1 MVKSELEDSLKK
13 IDSEIKRVNGVVN
26 DLGVELIEI
35 RTQELFLEKEKNRI
49 DNEIIAFSES
59 LSRFHILDEKYSN
72 DISRLEVLK
81 KAAEIVP
88 EFEMKPCPLC
98 STPLESQVN
107 HANNN
112 VDFSIFCLA
121 SESEINKILSLK
133 SGLLDAVRG
142 IQDELNVLINEKS
155 IVIERIKNILEK
167 KKNLMKPVEPI
178 DKFGFDLLSER
189 KTELSSFIK
198 TLEKIDSLDVRLAE
212 VAKKTKKTM
221 HKIVRDLSASSTSL
235 CQDIL
240 SLLSEW
246 QVPGV
251 DTISFDEKLSD
262 IVINHRQRVSF
273 GKGKRGIFLT
283 AFMICLMERAIK
295 NGYPHAGFLV
305 IDSPVVTYKDP
316 KHSSNDNDEDLL
328 DESVKESFYSWLGNK
343 STLGQIIILENEEPS
358 PLQKKKLKYTE
369 FVGVTGSN
377 GRKGFFPM

>member
-1 MVKSELEDSLKK
+1 M
-13 IDSEIKRVNGVVN
+13 
-26 DLGVELIEI
+26 
-35 RTQELFLEKEKNRI
+35 
-49 DNEIIAFSES
+49 
-59 LSRFHILDEKYSN
+59 N

-88 EFEMKPCPLC
+88 EFEIKPCPLC
-98 STPLESQVN
+98 ATPLEMQVN
-107 HANNN
+107 HASNN
-112 VDFSIFCLA
+112 VDFSIFSLA
-121 SESEINKILSLK
+121 SESEINKIMSLRA
-133 SGLLDAVRG
+133 GLLDAVRG
-142 IQDELNVLINEKS
+142 IQDELNVLDDEKS
-155 IVIERIKNILEK
+155 IVIEMVKDLREK
-167 KKNLMKPVEPI
+167 KQYLMKPVKPI

-212 VAKKTKKTM
+212 VIKKTKKTK
-221 HKIVRDLSASSTSL
+221 HEVVRDLSASSTLL

-251 DTISFDEKLSD
+251 ETISFDDKLSD

-295 NGYPHAGFLV
+295 NGYPHPGFLV

-316 KHSSNDNDEDLL
+316 KYSSDDNDEELL

-343 STLGQIIILENEEPS
+343 TTLGQIIILENEEPS
-358 PLQKKKLKYTE
+358 PLQKRKLKYTE
-369 FVGVTGSN
+369 FVGAAGSN